1 MFGSWSIRYTL
12 TAMRP
17 AVPVAIG
24 QVTIHRMSA
33 WLFVV
38 LLLGGRSAAA
48 QRPPDLAI
56 TGVVVDATGGALPR
70 AAVQLTDAAGATV
83 QSLVTD
89 PAGAFRL
96 ERVPPGRYDIRVA
109 LDGFRPATVRITAGS
124 RAQSPVRITLQLAGV
139 TQEITVSNSVPQVNA
154 DAAANSDA
162 VTVDQ
167 DMLDSLPVFDQNAV
181 AALSRFLDTGS
192 IGTSGVTVVVN
203 GMEVNGLNVSASA
216 VQQIRINQDPYSAEY
231 SRPGRGRIEILTKP
245 GAQTYHAEGNV
256 IFRDSQLN
264 ARNPFADVRP
274 AEQRRIF
281 EGFLGGPVGHGGKT
295 SFMLSADADAD
306 NQQAIVFALGQ
317 SGIIR
322 DAVPQPNHHLLLSG
336 SVTRQLSG
344 TTTISVR
351 PSYEDVTNRNRGVGG
366 VTLASAGANFEHR
379 EEQITYTQQTIV
391 NPALVNQFQFLVGQ
405 EREPTTSVSPDRG
418 IVVDGAFTGGGAQSD
433 LLRTERHFQL
443 TDSLTLTKGRHLAQA
458 GFQVPDW
465 SWRGFDDHTNAGG
478 TFYFAGLNAYTADNP
493 YPYLFRQQQG
503 NGHVV
508 LLEKVLGLY
517 LKDDWQV
524 QPGLTL
530 SLGLRYDWANY
541 FRDNN
546 NIAPRFSLAYAP
558 GRNRTDV
565 IRAGAGIFYD
575 KIGPVPGAD
584 VLLSRPGAL
593 RRVVLDNP
601 GYPDPFQSGAAL
613 PPQSIAQFAPDIQI
627 PSTLQYSLGVEH
639 QLQKGTTVAVTYT
652 GSRGRDL
659 LRSRDVNAPLP
670 PLYPV
675 ERPDPAYG
683 VIRQIESAGR
693 QSSDG
698 VQVTLRGKVTRWFN
712 GQMQYVLSRTYND
725 TSGVSWFPSND
736 YDLGGEWARADFDRR
751 HRFAL
756 LGRIN
761 PGRLLDLGAAVTL
774 QSGAPYSERVGGNRF
789 NNGRDSS
796 RPDGVPRNSLE
807 GAGYADVDLRA
818 SRDVTFAKGTPQTR
832 TVTLALDA
840 FNVANRVN
848 YASYV
853 GTLTS
858 KLFGQPVAARA
869 PRQLQLSARIKF

>member
-1 MFGSWSIRYTL
+1 
-12 TAMRP
+12 MRP
-17 AVPVAIG
+17 
-24 QVTIHRMSA
+24 VTIRRMAA
-33 WLFVV
+33 WLFVMF
-38 LLLGGRSAAA
+38 LLEGRSAAA

-56 TGVVVDATGGALPR
+56 TGVVVDTTGGALPR
-70 AAVQLTDAAGATV
+70 AAVQLTDGAGAAV

-89 PAGAFRL
+89 PIGAFRF
-96 ERVPPGRYDIRVA
+96 ERVPPGRYDIRVTS
-109 LDGFRPATVRITAGS
+109 DGFRPTTVRITVGT
-124 RAQSPVRITLQLAGV
+124 RAQSPVRITLPLAGV
-139 TQEITVSNSVPQVNA
+139 TQEITVSNSAPQVNA

-192 IGTSGVTVVVN
+192 IGTSGVTIVVN

-216 VQQIRINQDPYSAEY
+216 VQQIKINQDPYSAEY

-256 IFRDSQLN
+256 ILRDSQLN

-274 AEQRRIF
+274 PEQRRIF
-281 EGFLGGPVGHGGKT
+281 EGFLGGPVGHGGKS

-306 NQQAIVFALGQ
+306 NQQAIVFALGK

-336 SVTRQLSG
+336 SVTRQLSE

-366 VTLASAGANFEHR
+366 VTLASAGTNFEHR

-478 TFYFAGLNAYTADNP
+478 TFYFSDLGAYSAGRP
-493 YPYLFRQQQG
+493 YSFIEQQG
-503 NGHVV
+503 NGHLV

-517 LKDDWQV
+517 LKDDWQM

-541 FRDNN
+541 FRDNDN
-546 NIAPRFSLAYAP
+546 LAPRFSVAYAP
-558 GRNRTDV
+558 GRSKTDV
-565 IRAGAGIFYD
+565 IRAGAGMFYD

-584 VLLSRPGAL
+584 VMLSRPGGL
-593 RRVVLDNP
+593 RRVVLVNP
-601 GYPDPFQSGAAL
+601 NYPDPFQSAAGVL
-613 PPQSIAQFAPDIQI
+613 TQPQSIVQFAPNIQI

-639 QLQKGTTVAVTYT
+639 QLLKGTTVAVTYT
-652 GSRGRDL
+652 GSRSHDL
-659 LRSRDVNAPLP
+659 FRSRDVNAPLP
-670 PLYPV
+670 PLYLG
-675 ERPDPAYG
+675 RPDPAYG

-693 QSSDG
+693 QRSDG

-712 GQMQYVLSRTYND
+712 GQMQYALSRTYND
-725 TSGVSWFPSND
+725 TGGLSWFPSND
-736 YDLGGEWARADFDRR
+736 YDLSGEWARADFDRR

-761 PGRLLDLGAAVTL
+761 PGRFLDLGAAVTL
-774 QSGAPYSERVGGNRF
+774 QSGAPYSETLGADIF
-789 NNGRDSS
+789 NNGRGSA
-796 RPDGVPRNSLE
+796 RPGGVPRNSLE
-807 GAGYADVDLRA
+807 GAGYADMDLRA
-818 SRDVTFAKGTPQTR
+818 SRDVTFAKGTPQAR
-832 TVTLALDA
+832 TVTLGLDA
-840 FNVANRVN
+840 FNIVNRVN
-848 YASYV
+848 HASYV

-858 KLFGQPVAARA
+858 PLFGQPVTARA
-869 PRQLQLSARIKF
+869 PRQLQVSARIKF